1 MTRICVYPGSFDPV
15 TLGHLDVLER
25 ATLIF
30 DRVIMA
36 VLENPGKSGLFSVDE
51 RVELIRQSVNENPRV
66 EVDTFHGLTVEYARK
81 VGATAV
87 VRGLRAVSDF
97 ENEFQMALMNRRL
110 APEIHTVF
118 LMTSFSNVYVSSSL
132 IKEVYRFGGS
142 VEDVLPPPSARAM
155 RRRFGRPEELED
167 PRGEEREL

>member
-1 MTRICVYPGSFDPV
+1 VATAIYPGSFDPIHR
-15 TLGHLDVLER
+15 GHLD
-25 ATLIF
+25 LIGSASRQF
-30 DRVIMA
+30 DRLYVVVA
-36 VLENPGKSGLFSVDE
+36 ANPAKRLGLFTVEE

-66 EVDTFHGLTVEYARK
+66 EVDTFQGLTVEYARR
-81 VGATAV
+81 VGAAAMI
-87 VRGLRAVSDF
+87 RGLRAVSDF

-155 RRRFGRPEELED
+155 RRRFGRED
-167 PRGEEREL
+167 SDHALQGERT

>member
-1 MTRICVYPGSFDPV
+1 MRRIAVYPGSFDPV

-36 VLENPGKSGLFSVDE
+36 VLENPSKSGLFSVPE

-66 EVDTFHGLTVEYARK
+66 EVDTFEGLTVHFAQR
-81 VGATAV
+81 VGATAI

-142 VEDVLPPPSARAM
+142 VEDVLPAPSARAI
-155 RRRFGRPEELED
+155 RRRFGRAEPGD
-167 PRGEEREL
+167 QGEAP

>member
-1 MTRICVYPGSFDPV
+1 MTRIAVYPGSFDPV

-36 VLENPGKSGLFSVDE
+36 VLENPSKSGLFTVEE

-66 EVDTFHGLTVEYARK
+66 EVDTFQGLTVEYARR
-81 VGATAV
+81 VGAAAMI
-87 VRGLRAVSDF
+87 RGLRAVSDF

-155 RRRFGRPEELED
+155 RRRFGRED
-167 PRGEEREL
+167 SDHALKGEPT

>member
-1 MTRICVYPGSFDPV
+1 MTRIAVYPGSFDPV

-36 VLENPGKSGLFSVDE
+36 VLENPGKSGLFTVEE

-66 EVDTFHGLTVEYARK
+66 EVDTFHGLTVEYARR
-81 VGATAV
+81 VGAAAI

-118 LMTSFSNVYVSSSL
+118 LMTSFSNFYVSSSL
-132 IKEVYRFGGS
+132 IKEVYRFGGI

-155 RRRFGRPEELED
+155 RRRFGRTEESEEQ
-167 PRGEEREL
+167 GEGP

>member
-1 MTRICVYPGSFDPV
+1 MTRIAVYPGSFDPV

-36 VLENPGKSGLFSVDE
+36 VLENPSKNGLFSVEE

-66 EVDTFHGLTVEYARK
+66 EVDTFRGLTVEYARR
-81 VGATAV
+81 VGAAAMI
-87 VRGLRAVSDF
+87 RGLRAVSDF

-132 IKEVYRFGGS
+132 IKEVYRFGGI

-155 RRRFGRPEELED
+155 RRRFGREGGDQELQ
-167 PRGEEREL
+167 GERT

>member
-1 MTRICVYPGSFDPV
+1 
-15 TLGHLDVLER
+15 
-25 ATLIF
+25 
-30 DRVIMA
+30 MA
-36 VLENPGKSGLFSVDE
+36 VILNPGKNGLFSIAE

-66 EVDTFHGLTVEYARK
+66 EVDTFDGLTVDFARR
-81 VGATAV
+81 VGAAAI

-142 VEDVLPPPSARAM
+142 VADVLPAPSAEAM
-155 RRRFGRPEELED
+155 RRRFGHEHQLHLGVSPDRP
-167 PRGEEREL
+167 RERPDEPGT

>member
-1 MTRICVYPGSFDPV
+1 MTRIAVYPGSFDPV

-36 VLENPGKSGLFSVDE
+36 VLENPGKSGLFTVEE

-66 EVDTFHGLTVEYARK
+66 EVDTFHGLTVEYARR
-81 VGATAV
+81 VGAAAI

-132 IKEVYRFGGS
+132 IKEVYRFGGM

-155 RRRFGRPEELED
+155 RRRFGREQSEEQEQ
-167 PRGEEREL
+167 GEGP

>member
-1 MTRICVYPGSFDPV
+1 M
-15 TLGHLDVLER
+15 
-25 ATLIF
+25 
-30 DRVIMA
+30 
-36 VLENPGKSGLFSVDE
+36 
-51 RVELIRQSVNENPRV
+51 
-66 EVDTFHGLTVEYARK
+66 EYARR
-81 VGATAV
+81 VGAAAI

-132 IKEVYRFGGS
+132 IKEVYRFGGM

-155 RRRFGRPEELED
+155 RRRFGREEESEEQ
-167 PRGEEREL
+167 GEGP